1 MSSQVKNR
9 NSFNCFTKTSKGFNS
24 RPLLGKTE
32 QDPTQQS
39 YNAKNTQ
46 FKTTLNDDSKE
57 E

>member
-1 MSSQVKNR
+1 MTR
-9 NSFNCFTKTSKGFNS
+9 GFAS
-24 RPLLGKTE
+24 RPHLGGGKTD
-32 QDPTQQS
+32 QDPMQQS